1 MLFIIKIL
9 RARHQGARSTPTR
22 TNRSC
27 YMGIVVWGRT
37 EHADA
42 DPYVH
47 ASVTRLKRVPYNRS
61 GCPSAAPGCPS
72 TPLFVSAASDRS
84 CFVWAV
90 AGGAQLAKL
99 GGLQRPVRYVMV
111 M

>member
-22 TNRSC
+22 TNRS
-27 YMGIVVWGRT
+27 WRT